1 MVSKKIKENKLF
13 KFLTNSY
20 VIIFSSFLV
29 WMFLFDTNVQLNK
42 EFKKE
47 IKELNNT
54 INFYKK
60 EISKDKKTI
69 TELQDSL
76 QLEKFAREQY
86 LMKKENE
93 DIYIIEFD
101 TLRK

>member
-20 VIIFSSFLV
+20 VIIFCSFQV
-29 WMFLFDTNVQLNK
+29 WMFFFDTNVQLNK

-47 IKELNNT
+47 I
-54 INFYKK
+54 
-60 EISKDKKTI
+60 SKDKKTI
-69 TELQDSL
+69 IELQDSL

-93 DIYIIEFD
+93 DIYIIEYD
-101 TLRK
+101 TLKK

>member
-29 WMFLFDTNVQLNK
+29 WMFFFDTNVQLNK

-69 TELQDSL
+69 IELQDSL

-93 DIYIIEFD
+93 DIYIIKFD
-101 TLRK
+101 TLKK

>member
-20 VIIFSSFLV
+20 VIILSSFIV
-29 WMFLFDTNVQLNK
+29 WMFFFDTNVQLNK

-69 TELQDSL
+69 IELQDSL

-93 DIYIIEFD
+93 DIYIIEYD
-101 TLRK
+101 TLKK

>member
-1 MVSKKIKENKLF
+1 MVAKKLKENKIF
-13 KFLTNSY
+13 KLLTNKY
-20 VIIFSSFLV
+20 IVILIAFLI
-29 WMFLFDTNVQLNK
+29 WMFFFDANVQLNK

-47 IKELNNT
+47 IKELNTT

-60 EISKDKKTI
+60 EIKKDKNTI
-69 TELQDSL
+69 TQLQDSL
-76 QLEKFAREQY
+76 QLEKFAREKY

-101 TLRK
+101 TLRR